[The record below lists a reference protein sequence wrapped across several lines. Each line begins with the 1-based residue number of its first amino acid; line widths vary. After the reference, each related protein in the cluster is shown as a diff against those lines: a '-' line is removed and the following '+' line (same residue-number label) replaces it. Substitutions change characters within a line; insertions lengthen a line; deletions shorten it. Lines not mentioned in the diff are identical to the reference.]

1 MNQVRP
7 SPNLSTSLGLAGVM
21 GCFMALFAVLSLLA
35 GLALDEALNLER
47 RLATLVCVLGGMPLN
62 LFIAVRVT
70 RLLIARII
78 PSDRRSAGASLPGND
93 DSASSSGASSV

>member
-7 SPNLSTSLGLAGVM
+7 SPNISTSLGLAGVM

-35 GLALDEALNLER
+35 GLALDEMLNLER

-78 PSDRRSAGASLPGND
+78 PPDRRNAGVPLPDDDASSAGAS
-93 DSASSSGASSV
+93 SV